1 MFLTNTIQEYIVNN
15 LANANIQI
23 NGDRPWDIQIKN
35 PQFYPR
41 IMLQGSLGLGE
52 SYMEEWWECEQL
64 DQFFFYLLRG
74 QVQEE
79 IAPNNLTA
87 LWQKLRGKLVN
98 LQTLVNSLQLGKH
111 HYDLGNDLFK
121 TMLDET
127 MAYSCGYWQDAQTL
141 EESQLAK
148 LDLICR
154 KLNLQKG
161 MTILDIGCGW
171 GSFMKFAAENYGV
184 SCVGLTVSREQMK
197 LGEERCQG
205 LPVKFIFS
213 DYRQFQWDK
222 KFDQIVSIGMFEH
235 VGYKNYPQFMQVAHK
250 FLKDDGL
257 FLLHTIG
264 NKKTIT
270 YSELWTNKYIFPHG
284 MIPSLAQI
292 SQSLENYF
300 IVEDFHNFGADYD
313 LTLMAWLKNFEA
325 NWHLLKDK
333 YGDKF
338 YHVWKYFLCSCAG
351 SFRARHIQL
360 WQLILSK
367 NGVLGGYKLL
377 RYL

>member
-1 MFLTNTIQEYIVNN
+1 MFLTNKLQEYIENN
-15 LANANIQI
+15 LASANINI

-35 PQFYPR
+35 SQFYPR

-52 SYMEEWWECEQL
+52 SYTEKWWECEQL

-79 IAPNNLTA
+79 IAPNNITS
-87 LWQKLRGKLVN
+87 LWQKLIGKLVN
-98 LQTLVNSLQLGKH
+98 LQTLINSLQLGKH
-111 HYDLGNDLFK
+111 HYDLGNDLFAS
-121 TMLDET
+121 MLDST

-154 KLNLQKG
+154 KLNLQAG
-161 MTILDIGCGW
+161 MNILDIGCGW

-205 LPVKFIFS
+205 LPVQFIFS
-213 DYRQFQWDK
+213 DYRQFQGNE
-222 KFDQIVSIGMFEH
+222 KFDHIVSIGMFEH

-250 FLKDDGL
+250 YLKDDGL

-264 NKKTIT
+264 NCNTIT

-284 MIPSLAQI
+284 MLPSLAQI
-292 SQSLENYF
+292 SLAAENYF
-300 IVEDFHNFGADYD
+300 VIEDFHNFGADYD
-313 LTLMAWLKNFEA
+313 LTLMAWLKNFEE

-338 YHVWKYFLCSCAG
+338 YRVWKYFLCSCAG

-367 NGVLGGYKLL
+367 NGILDGYKSV